1 MKRLND
7 IYHTNISKAEIT
19 YVPGTCSFVDNHTVE
34 AEGKRYTAPHIMIA
48 SGSTPSENEFPGSD
62 LCMNSDDFFEM
73 EELPKTMVVIG
84 GGYIGIEL
92 AQIL

>member
-48 SGSTPSENEFPGSD
+48 SGSH
-62 LCMNSDDFFEM
+62 FED
-73 EELPKTMVVIG
+73 TW
-84 GGYIGIEL
+84 
-92 AQIL
+92 